1 MAEMAGMAG
10 FGGDLGASAYKTRI
24 KEGAVRRMSAGD
36 IELIATKLRE
46 LHIKLEESPLGHNSA
61 IGTITR
67 CLNLFWNVEE
77 TRPRKYT
84 RKKMTP
90 EQAMLAVCAIC
101 TDEQIPKDDWHKSL
115 LPRTLQRLIDE
126 IQLLETDFC
135 EKYKR
140 EIREAYE
147 RDKRLTLNAVQE
159 ELTQLDIEKLKVE
172 LEELRAWKSTNTHEK
187 SALETQV
194 TWLKTEVGKG
204 DRALAELRRQL
215 TTTEKP
221 ETTLTIVLT
230 QPNIESLKQVV
241 ADMTSN
247 TQILKTTA
255 ETYLKGDM
263 RGNVTT
269 AMQKITDYQTSC
281 TWKDGWIWNAQ
292 TWESAM
298 LVWKTIQEKLQAYHD
313 LFKQIHKTKDEFE
326 GVKLL
331 RECKICVG
339 DMLQYKKTCTNEKT
353 WKDAARQVVGLQP
366 TKMQMLKKLGEQGD

>member
-1 MAEMAGMAG
+1 MASRER
-10 FGGDLGASAYKTRI
+10 D
-24 KEGAVRRMSAGD
+24 D

-46 LHIKLEESPLGHNSA
+46 LHMKIEGSSVGHNSA
-61 IGTITR
+61 KGTIQR

-77 TRPRKYT
+77 TQPRTYT
-84 RKKMTP
+84 RRKMTP
-90 EQAMLAVCAIC
+90 AQAMLAIYAIC
-101 TDEQIPKDDWHKSL
+101 VDEQIPTDDWHKSL
-115 LPRTLQRLIDE
+115 LPETLQRLIDE
-126 IQLLETDFC
+126 IQSLERDFC
-135 EKYKR
+135 EKYNW
-140 EIREAYE
+140 EIREAYQE
-147 RDKRLTLNAVQE
+147 NKRLTEKARSARLSAVQE

-172 LEELRAWKSTNTHEK
+172 LEELKEWKSTNTHEK

-194 TWLKTEVGKG
+194 AWLKTEVEKG
-204 DRALAELRRQL
+204 NRALDELRRQL

-247 TQILKTTA
+247 TQILKTTVK
-255 ETYLKGDM
+255 TCLKGEM
-263 RGNVTT
+263 RENVIV
-269 AMQKITDYQTSC
+269 AMEKIEEYQTSC

-292 TWESAM
+292 TWEPTM
-298 LVWKTIQEKLQAYHD
+298 LVWKTIQEKMQSYHD
-313 LFKQIHKTKDEFE
+313 LFKHMHKTKDEFE

-353 WKDAARQVVGLQP
+353 EKTWRQVVGLQP
-366 TKMQMLKKLGEQGD
+366 TKMQMLKMLGEHGD

>member
-1 MAEMAGMAG
+1 
-10 FGGDLGASAYKTRI
+10 
-24 KEGAVRRMSAGD
+24 
-36 IELIATKLRE
+36 
-46 LHIKLEESPLGHNSA
+46 
-61 IGTITR
+61 
-67 CLNLFWNVEE
+67 LNLFWNVEE
-77 TRPRKYT
+77 TQPTKYT
-84 RKKMTP
+84 RIKMTP
-90 EQAMLAVCAIC
+90 EQAMLAIYAIR
-101 TDEQIPKDDWHKSL
+101 TDEQIPKSDWHKSL

-126 IQLLETDFC
+126 IQLLETDFR
-135 EKYKR
+135 EKYKW

-147 RDKRLTLNAVQE
+147 SDKRLTEKASSARLNAVQE

-172 LEELRAWKSTNTHEK
+172 LEELKEWKSSNTHEK

-194 TWLKTEVGKG
+194 TWLKTEVDKG
-204 DRALAELRRQL
+204 NRALDELRRQL

-221 ETTLTIVLT
+221 ETTLTIMLT
-230 QPNIESLKQVV
+230 QPNIESLKKVV

-247 TQILKTTA
+247 TQMLKTTV

-263 RGNVTT
+263 RGNVIA
-269 AMQKITDYQTSC
+269 AMEKIMDYQTSC

-292 TWESAM
+292 TWESTM
-298 LVWKTIQEKLQAYHD
+298 LVWKTIQEKMQSYHD
-313 LFKQIHKTKDEFE
+313 LFKQMHKTKDEFE

-366 TKMQMLKKLGEQGD
+366 TKMQMLKMLGEHGD